1 MRIFDIIKCNNI
13 STGGFTMPA
22 WIMNFLDRLN
32 STFVI
37 DGRWQWF
44 LSGLG
49 YTLLISAFAVLL
61 GVVLGVLAALGKL
74 ADFRFKYKT
83 LNNVLNKV
91 VHAISGTYID
101 IIRGTPTMVQ
111 LLIINFIIFASVHI
125 PAWLVGSIAFGINS
139 GAYIA
144 EIVRGGILSIN
155 IGQTEAGRSLGMT
168 PSQTMR
174 HIIMPQAVKNILPA
188 LGNEFVVLIKETAV
202 VGMISNIDLV
212 GAARKVQGRTYD
224 YLIPLLSIAVIYY
237 IVIKIISIVLSKLEK
252 GMRKAD
258 KR

>member
-1 MRIFDIIKCNNI
+1 
-13 STGGFTMPA
+13 MPA
-22 WIMNFLDRLN
+22 WVVDLLNRLN
-32 STFVI
+32 STFVV

-44 LSGLG
+44 VSGLG
-49 YTLLISAFAVLL
+49 YTLLISLFSVLL
-61 GVVLGVLAALGKL
+61 GLVIGILMALMRLSKSKIL
-74 ADFRFKYKT
+74 RA
-83 LNNVLNKV
+83 V
-91 VHAISGTYID
+91 SGIYID

-111 LLIINFIIFASVHI
+111 LLIIYFVIFANLHI
-125 PAWLVGSIAFGINS
+125 DKWVVGFIAFGINS

-144 EIVRGGILSIN
+144 EIVRGGILSVN

-168 PSQTMR
+168 HKQTMAS
-174 HIIMPQAVKNILPA
+174 IVMPQAMKNILPA

-202 VGMISNIDLV
+202 IGMIANIDLV
-212 GAARKVQGRTYD
+212 GAARKVQSLTYD

-237 IVIKIISIVLSKLEK
+237 VVIKIISTLLSKVEK

>member
-1 MRIFDIIKCNNI
+1 
-13 STGGFTMPA
+13 MPA
-22 WIMNFLDRLN
+22 WVVDLLNRLN
-32 STFVI
+32 STFVV

-44 LSGLG
+44 VSGLG
-49 YTLLISAFAVLL
+49 YTLLISLFSVLL
-61 GVVLGVLAALGKL
+61 GLVIGILMAVMRLSKSKILRAV
-74 ADFRFKYKT
+74 
-83 LNNVLNKV
+83 
-91 VHAISGTYID
+91 SGIYID

-111 LLIINFIIFASVHI
+111 LLIIYFVIFANVHI
-125 PAWLVGSIAFGINS
+125 DKWVVGFIAFGINS

-144 EIVRGGILSIN
+144 EIVRGGILSVN

-168 PSQTMR
+168 HKQTMAS
-174 HIIMPQAVKNILPA
+174 IVMQQAMKNILPA

-202 VGMISNIDLV
+202 IGMIANIDLV
-212 GAARKVQGRTYD
+212 GAARKVQSLTYD

-237 IVIKIISIVLSKLEK
+237 VVIKIISTLLSKVEK

>member
-1 MRIFDIIKCNNI
+1 
-13 STGGFTMPA
+13 MPA
-22 WIMNFLDRLN
+22 WVVDLLNRLN
-32 STFVI
+32 STFVV

-44 LSGLG
+44 VSGLG
-49 YTLLISAFAVLL
+49 YTLLIPLFSVLL
-61 GVVLGVLAALGKL
+61 GLVIGILMALMRLSKSKIL
-74 ADFRFKYKT
+74 RA
-83 LNNVLNKV
+83 V
-91 VHAISGTYID
+91 SGIYID

-111 LLIINFIIFASVHI
+111 LLIIYFVIFANVHI
-125 PAWLVGSIAFGINS
+125 DKWVVGFIAFGINS

-144 EIVRGGILSIN
+144 EIVRGGILSVN

-168 PSQTMR
+168 HKQTMAS
-174 HIIMPQAVKNILPA
+174 IVMPQAMKNILPA

-202 VGMISNIDLV
+202 IGMIANIDLV
-212 GAARKVQGRTYD
+212 GAARKVQSLTYD

-237 IVIKIISIVLSKLEK
+237 VVIKIISTLLSKVEK

>member
-1 MRIFDIIKCNNI
+1 
-13 STGGFTMPA
+13 MPA
-22 WIMNFLDRLN
+22 WDVDLFTRLN
-32 STFVI
+32 STFVV

-44 LSGLG
+44 VSGLG
-49 YTLLISAFAVLL
+49 YTLLISLFSVLL
-61 GVVLGVLAALGKL
+61 GLVIGILMALMRLSKSKIL
-74 ADFRFKYKT
+74 RA
-83 LNNVLNKV
+83 V
-91 VHAISGTYID
+91 SGIYID

-111 LLIINFIIFASVHI
+111 LLIIYFVIFANVHI
-125 PAWLVGSIAFGINS
+125 DKWVVGFIAFGINS

-144 EIVRGGILSIN
+144 EIVRGGILSVN

-168 PSQTMR
+168 HKQTMAS
-174 HIIMPQAVKNILPA
+174 IVMPQAMKNILPA

-202 VGMISNIDLV
+202 IGMIANIDLV
-212 GAARKVQGRTYD
+212 GAARKVQSLTYD

-237 IVIKIISIVLSKLEK
+237 VVIKIISTLLSKVEK

>member
-1 MRIFDIIKCNNI
+1 
-13 STGGFTMPA
+13 MPA
-22 WIMNFLDRLN
+22 WVVDLFNRLN
-32 STFVI
+32 STFVV

-44 LSGLG
+44 VSGLG
-49 YTLLISAFAVLL
+49 YTLLISLFSVLL
-61 GVVLGVLAALGKL
+61 GLVIGILMALMRLSKSKIL
-74 ADFRFKYKT
+74 RA
-83 LNNVLNKV
+83 V
-91 VHAISGTYID
+91 SGIYID

-111 LLIINFIIFASVHI
+111 LLIIYFVIFANVHI
-125 PAWLVGSIAFGINS
+125 DKWVVGFIAFGINS

-144 EIVRGGILSIN
+144 EIVRGGILSVN

-168 PSQTMR
+168 HKQTMAS
-174 HIIMPQAVKNILPA
+174 IVMPQAMKNILPA

-202 VGMISNIDLV
+202 IGMIANIDLV
-212 GAARKVQGRTYD
+212 GAARKVQSLTYD

-237 IVIKIISIVLSKLEK
+237 VVIKIISTLLSKVEK

>member
-1 MRIFDIIKCNNI
+1 
-13 STGGFTMPA
+13 MPA
-22 WIMNFLDRLN
+22 WVVDLLNRLN
-32 STFVI
+32 STFVV

-44 LSGLG
+44 VSGLG
-49 YTLLISAFAVLL
+49 YTLLISLFSVLL
-61 GVVLGVLAALGKL
+61 GLVIGILMALMRLSKSKIL
-74 ADFRFKYKT
+74 RA
-83 LNNVLNKV
+83 V
-91 VHAISGTYID
+91 SGIYID

-111 LLIINFIIFASVHI
+111 LLIIYFVIFANVHI
-125 PAWLVGSIAFGINS
+125 DKWVVGFIAFGINS

-144 EIVRGGILSIN
+144 EIVRGGILSVN

-168 PSQTMR
+168 HKQTMASMV
-174 HIIMPQAVKNILPA
+174 MPQAMKNILPA

-202 VGMISNIDLV
+202 IGMIANIDLV
-212 GAARKVQGRTYD
+212 GAARKVQSLTYD

-237 IVIKIISIVLSKLEK
+237 VVIKIISTLLSKVEK

>member
-1 MRIFDIIKCNNI
+1 
-13 STGGFTMPA
+13 MPA
-22 WIMNFLDRLN
+22 WVVDLLNRLN
-32 STFVI
+32 STFVV

-44 LSGLG
+44 VSGLG
-49 YTLLISAFAVLL
+49 YTLLISLFSVLL
-61 GVVLGVLAALGKL
+61 GLVIGILMALMRLSKSKIL
-74 ADFRFKYKT
+74 RA
-83 LNNVLNKV
+83 V
-91 VHAISGTYID
+91 SGIYID

-111 LLIINFIIFASVHI
+111 LLIIYFVIFANVHI
-125 PAWLVGSIAFGINS
+125 DKWVVGFIAFGINS

-144 EIVRGGILSIN
+144 EIVRGGILSVN

-168 PSQTMR
+168 HKQTMAS
-174 HIIMPQAVKNILPA
+174 IVMPQAMKKILPA

-202 VGMISNIDLV
+202 IGMIANIDLV
-212 GAARKVQGRTYD
+212 GAARKVQSLTYD

-237 IVIKIISIVLSKLEK
+237 VVIKIISTLLSKVEK

>member
-1 MRIFDIIKCNNI
+1 
-13 STGGFTMPA
+13 MPA
-22 WIMNFLDRLN
+22 WVVDLLNRLN
-32 STFVI
+32 STFVV

-44 LSGLG
+44 VSGLG
-49 YTLLISAFAVLL
+49 YTLLISLFSVLL
-61 GVVLGVLAALGKL
+61 GLVIGILMALMRLSKSKIL
-74 ADFRFKYKT
+74 RA
-83 LNNVLNKV
+83 V
-91 VHAISGTYID
+91 SGIYID

-111 LLIINFIIFASVHI
+111 LLIIYFVIFANVHI
-125 PAWLVGSIAFGINS
+125 DKWVVGFIAFGINS

-144 EIVRGGILSIN
+144 EIVRGCILSVN

-168 PSQTMR
+168 HKQTMAS
-174 HIIMPQAVKNILPA
+174 IVMPQAMKNILPA

-202 VGMISNIDLV
+202 IGMIANIDLV
-212 GAARKVQGRTYD
+212 GAARKVQSLTYD

-237 IVIKIISIVLSKLEK
+237 VVIKIISTLLSKVEK

>member
-1 MRIFDIIKCNNI
+1 MFP
-13 STGGFTMPA
+13 TPTPTA
-22 WIMNFLDRLN
+22 P
-32 STFVI
+32 FVV

-44 LSGLG
+44 VSGLG
-49 YTLLISAFAVLL
+49 YTLLISLFSVLL
-61 GVVLGVLAALGKL
+61 GLVIGILMALMRLSKSKIL
-74 ADFRFKYKT
+74 RA
-83 LNNVLNKV
+83 V
-91 VHAISGTYID
+91 SGIYID

-111 LLIINFIIFASVHI
+111 LLIIYFVIFANVHI
-125 PAWLVGSIAFGINS
+125 DKWVVGFIAFGINS

-144 EIVRGGILSIN
+144 EIVRGGILSVN

-168 PSQTMR
+168 HKQTMAS
-174 HIIMPQAVKNILPA
+174 IVMPQAMKNILPA

-202 VGMISNIDLV
+202 IGMIANIDLV
-212 GAARKVQGRTYD
+212 GAARKVQSLTYD

-237 IVIKIISIVLSKLEK
+237 VVIKIISTLLSKVEK

>member
-1 MRIFDIIKCNNI
+1 
-13 STGGFTMPA
+13 MPA
-22 WIMNFLDRLN
+22 WVVDLLNRLN
-32 STFVI
+32 STFVV

-44 LSGLG
+44 VSGLG
-49 YTLLISAFAVLL
+49 YTLLISLFSVLL
-61 GVVLGVLAALGKL
+61 GLVIGILMAVMRLSKSKILRAV
-74 ADFRFKYKT
+74 
-83 LNNVLNKV
+83 
-91 VHAISGTYID
+91 SGIYID

-111 LLIINFIIFASVHI
+111 LLIIYFVIFANVHI
-125 PAWLVGSIAFGINS
+125 DKWVVGFIAFGINS

-144 EIVRGGILSIN
+144 EIVRGGILSVN

-168 PSQTMR
+168 HKQTMAS
-174 HIIMPQAVKNILPA
+174 IVMPQAMKNILPA

-202 VGMISNIDLV
+202 IGMIANIDLV
-212 GAARKVQGRTYD
+212 GAARKVQSLTYD

-237 IVIKIISIVLSKLEK
+237 VVIKIISTLLSKVEK

>member
-1 MRIFDIIKCNNI
+1 
-13 STGGFTMPA
+13 MPA
-22 WIMNFLDRLN
+22 WVVDLLNRLN
-32 STFVI
+32 STFVV

-44 LSGLG
+44 VSGLG
-49 YTLLISAFAVLL
+49 YTLLISLFSVLL
-61 GVVLGVLAALGKL
+61 GLVIGILMALMRLSKSKIL
-74 ADFRFKYKT
+74 RA
-83 LNNVLNKV
+83 V
-91 VHAISGTYID
+91 SGIYID

-111 LLIINFIIFASVHI
+111 LLIIYFVIFANVHI
-125 PAWLVGSIAFGINS
+125 DKWLVGFIAFGINS

-144 EIVRGGILSIN
+144 EIVRGGILSVN

-168 PSQTMR
+168 HKQTMAS
-174 HIIMPQAVKNILPA
+174 IVMPQAMKNILPA

-202 VGMISNIDLV
+202 IGMIANIDLV
-212 GAARKVQGRTYD
+212 GAARKVQSLTYD

-237 IVIKIISIVLSKLEK
+237 VVIKIISTLLSKVEK

>member
-1 MRIFDIIKCNNI
+1 
-13 STGGFTMPA
+13 MPA
-22 WIMNFLDRLN
+22 WVVDLLNRLS
-32 STFVI
+32 STFVV

-44 LSGLG
+44 VSGLG
-49 YTLLISAFAVLL
+49 YTLLISLFSVLL
-61 GVVLGVLAALGKL
+61 GLVIGILMALMRLSKSKIL
-74 ADFRFKYKT
+74 RA
-83 LNNVLNKV
+83 V
-91 VHAISGTYID
+91 SGIYID

-111 LLIINFIIFASVHI
+111 LLIIYFVIFANVHI
-125 PAWLVGSIAFGINS
+125 DKWVVGFIAFGINS

-144 EIVRGGILSIN
+144 EIVRGGILSVN

-168 PSQTMR
+168 HKQTMAS
-174 HIIMPQAVKNILPA
+174 IVMPQAMKNILPA

-202 VGMISNIDLV
+202 IGMIANIDLV
-212 GAARKVQGRTYD
+212 GAARKVQSLTYD

-237 IVIKIISIVLSKLEK
+237 VVIKIISTLLSKVEK

>member
-1 MRIFDIIKCNNI
+1 
-13 STGGFTMPA
+13 MPA
-22 WIMNFLDRLN
+22 WVVDLLNRLN
-32 STFVI
+32 STFVV

-44 LSGLG
+44 VSGLG
-49 YTLLISAFAVLL
+49 YTLLISLFSVLL
-61 GVVLGVLAALGKL
+61 GLVIGILMALMRLSKSKIL
-74 ADFRFKYKT
+74 RA
-83 LNNVLNKV
+83 V
-91 VHAISGTYID
+91 SGIYID

-111 LLIINFIIFASVHI
+111 LLIIYFVIFANVHI
-125 PAWLVGSIAFGINS
+125 DKWVVGFIAFGINS

-144 EIVRGGILSIN
+144 EIVRGGILSVN

-168 PSQTMR
+168 HKQTMAS
-174 HIIMPQAVKNILPA
+174 IVMPQALKNILPA

-202 VGMISNIDLV
+202 IGMIANIDLV
-212 GAARKVQGRTYD
+212 GAARKVQSLTYD

-237 IVIKIISIVLSKLEK
+237 VVIKIISTLLSKVEK